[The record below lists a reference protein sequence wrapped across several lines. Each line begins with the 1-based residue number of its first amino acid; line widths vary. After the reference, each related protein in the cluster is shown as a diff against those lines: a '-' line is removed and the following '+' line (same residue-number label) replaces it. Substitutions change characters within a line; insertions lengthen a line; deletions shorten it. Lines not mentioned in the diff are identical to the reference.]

1 MRWDSRH
8 AMDCPAQSR
17 FSRREA
23 LAWGGCL
30 LAAPTLSAAGRRPKR
45 VAGITT
51 VYYHNSHADV
61 LLSRLLQGENLDF
74 HSRKPDLDLV
84 SLYVD
89 QFPQNDMSRSFAQQY
104 GFRLSATIEEALTL
118 GGDRL
123 AVDGVLI
130 IGEHGNYPQN
140 EKGEDLY
147 PRKRFFDAALEVLRQ
162 SRRSVPIFVDKH
174 LSHSWQEAREM
185 ADEAHRMHIPLM
197 AGSSL
202 PSTWRRPALEVSS
215 GARLKEAVAISYH
228 TLYGYGFHALE
239 MLQCLAERRQ
249 GGETGVRRVQCLE
262 GAAVWEAGRQGRY
275 DRALLEAA
283 LARIPGVALHGLE
296 TAVPN
301 PVVFLIEY
309 RDGFRASVFTL
320 NPSVG
325 AWSIAWRSAE
335 SREPQA
341 TLFWTQEARPLGH
354 FTFLLHGIEE
364 MIHTGRSTRPL
375 ERTLLTSGMMD
386 FLLTSR
392 LQRGAVVETPELAIR
407 YHSQSDWKD
416 PGPPPP
422 GRPLDQQ

>member
-1 MRWDSRH
+1 MTLLL
-8 AMDCPAQSR
+8 
-17 FSRREA
+17 SRREA
-23 LAWGGCL
+23 LARGCL
-30 LAAPTLSAAGRRPKR
+30 LLASPALPASSRRPKR

-74 HSRKPDLDLV
+74 HSRRPDLDLV

-89 QFPQNDMSRSFAQQY
+89 QFPKTDLSRSLSQQF
-104 GFRLSATIEEALTL
+104 GFRLASSIDEALTL

-130 IGEHGNYPQN
+130 IGEHGDYPQN
-140 EKGEDLY
+140 EKGQDLY
-147 PRKRFFDAALEVLRQ
+147 PRKRFFDATLAVLRR
-162 SRRSVPIFVDKH
+162 SKRSVPVFVDKH
-174 LSHSWQEAREM
+174 LSHSWQEARAME
-185 ADEAHRMHIPLM
+185 DEARGLHVPLM

-202 PSTWRRPALEVSS
+202 PVTWRRPALEVPR
-215 GARLKEAVAISYH
+215 GASLQEAVAVSYH

-239 MLQCLAERRQ
+239 MLQCLAERRR
-249 GGETGVRRVQCLE
+249 GGEVGVRRVQCLE
-262 GAAVWEAGRQGRY
+262 GPAVWEAGRQGRY
-275 DRALLEAA
+275 DRALLDAA
-283 LARIPGVALHGLE
+283 LARIPGPMPKSLE
-296 TAVPN
+296 AAVPD
-301 PVVFLIEY
+301 PVAFLIEY

-320 NPSVG
+320 NPVVG

-335 SREPQA
+335 NPEPQA

-354 FTFLLHGIEE
+354 FTLLLRGIEA
-364 MIHTGRSTRPL
+364 MMHTGRPSRPV
-375 ERTLLTSGMMD
+375 ERTLLTSGVLD

-392 LQRGAVVETPELAIR
+392 QRGGAVVDTPELAVR
-407 YHSQSDWKD
+407 YRARSDWKD